1 MTFNL
6 ILKYLLSAGIITLV
20 SETVKRNDK
29 AGALLA
35 ALPFVS
41 IITLFWVHYESAPE
55 VREQKTGDHMWYIF
69 WYVLPTLPMFL
80 LFPSFQRWWG
90 FYGALGGCAVLTI
103 GLFALLKAV
112 MGRFGVM
119 L

>member
-1 MTFNL
+1 MTSKLL
-6 ILKYLLSAGIITLV
+6 IKYLLSAGIITLV
-20 SETVKRNDK
+20 SETVKRSDR

-41 IITLFWVHYESAPE
+41 IITLLWVHFESDPD
-55 VREQKTGDHMWYIF
+55 VRGQKTAAHMWYIF

-80 LFPSFQRWWG
+80 LFPAMQRWWG
-90 FYGALGGCAVLTI
+90 FYGALGGSALLTI
-103 GLFALLKAV
+103 LLFALLKIIAA
-112 MGRFGVM
+112 RFGLV